1 MTEPKGSW
9 NGALKP
15 RTVKSGTNSLTVS
28 SSHAYLI
35 RPMGRMWLQNH
46 PLTRLIPSLGV
57 LSLNKHNYA
66 TITYFLL
73 VQPAPALI

>member
-9 NGALKP
+9 NSAVKP

-35 RPMGRMWLQNH
+35 QPIGRTRLQNH
-46 PLTRLIPSLGV
+46 SLTRLIASLGV
-57 LSLNKHNYA
+57 LSLNKQNYA
-66 TITYFLL
+66 
-73 VQPAPALI
+73 PNLIY